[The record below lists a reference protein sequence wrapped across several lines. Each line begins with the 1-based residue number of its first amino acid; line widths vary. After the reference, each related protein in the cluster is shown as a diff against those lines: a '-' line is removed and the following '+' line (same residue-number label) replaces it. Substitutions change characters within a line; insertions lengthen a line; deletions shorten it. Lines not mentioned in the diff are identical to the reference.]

1 MKSATNLADRSGH
14 EFFALRSTT
23 NSRAMGLYAETP
35 KSWSY
40 FERGRTPKLGKLSA
54 ALPIS
59 VSPKSYLESRSLISD
74 ARARLRI
81 MDSNETRG
89 TSISLRISAV
99 LSRRWVALGMRDAAR
114 SKAPDDAAYMP
125 AIAR

>member
-1 MKSATNLADRSGH
+1 MDGPNFGGPAM
-14 EFFALRSTT
+14 LRIITKT
-23 NSRAMGLYAETP
+23 
-35 KSWSY
+35 Y
-40 FERGRTPKLGKLSA
+40 FEA
-54 ALPIS
+54 A
-59 VSPKSYLESRSLISD
+59 SD

-99 LSRRWVALGMRDAAR
+99 RSRRRVALGMREAAR
-114 SKAPDDAAYMP
+114 SKAPGDAAYMP